1 MILTLNLQGINYL
14 GSRSIQHS
22 YINATRLFRCATVI
36 TPVIILLR
44 VFLRGPAAEWC
55 ITCRLRN
62 HRRLHHTISP
72 HLGAVEQG
80 CTGVVTYKNSCPP
93 PHPLYPSG
101 VLSRHLSS
109 PLCQISLEEVLLAGL
124 VSAQQAAGGSG
135 QRAPPVLSLPP
146 PWAICNSSSATL
158 NLLWPTCFAW
168 WHRCHPITCHCLLY
182 H

>member
-1 MILTLNLQGINYL
+1 M
-14 GSRSIQHS
+14 
-22 YINATRLFRCATVI
+22 CD
-36 TPVIILLR
+36 
-44 VFLRGPAAEWC
+44 C
-55 ITCRLRN
+55 
-62 HRRLHHTISP
+62 HHTCHYSAESVPPRTRCWMMYHLSTEKSPAPPSHHLP

-124 VSAQQAAGGSG
+124 VAAQQAAGGSG

-158 NLLWPTCFAW
+158 NLFWPTCFAW